1 MEGSC
6 EIGVVAA
13 WASGLS
19 QGGWDERGGDDG
31 DTLVPAA
38 PPLSVETSDVCD
50 TSDVVY
56 YLDGGTI
63 FPPLARQFSFV
74 VFVCPWPLQP
84 FFPAQAWPLP
94 WHDPEPLHELMPSQ
108 TTSSPALAV
117 DIPTAPDANIPATA
131 VAIMAPLIVIF
142 SSPGSIGF

>member
-1 MEGSC
+1 MGLGPQPRWLGREGRRR
-6 EIGVVAA
+6 
-13 WASGLS
+13 WRHSGA
-19 QGGWDERGGDDG
+19 GG
-31 DTLVPAA
+31 AA
-38 PPLSVETSDVCD
+38 PSVETSDVCD

-117 DIPTAPDANIPATA
+117 DMPTAPDANIPATA
-131 VAIMAPLIVIF
+131 VA
-142 SSPGSIGF
+142 